1 METAVSNAHS
11 MIAASLGAS
20 NVKTESAMMDTPYRL
35 GRWPAVVT
43 SRKTRFTLLF
53 YIALSI

>member
-1 METAVSNAHS
+1 METAVFNAHS
-11 MIAASLGAS
+11 ITAASLGAS
-20 NVKTESAMMDTPYRL
+20 SVKTESAMLDTPYRL